1 MSVTLSH
8 YWNWAVDMVMWP
20 KFVNSS
26 ISLREII
33 ITSFLYGFDKK
44 KKQIFLSMVLV
55 QFIYLGL
62 VIVINLKF
70 YISLVKEL
78 KLKVKNFED

>member
-26 ISLREII
+26 ISLRKII
-33 ITSFLYGFDKK
+33 IASFLYGFDKK
-44 KKQIFLSMVLV
+44 TNFFEYGLGSIHIFRTGNS
-55 QFIYLGL
+55 Y
-62 VIVINLKF
+62 
-70 YISLVKEL
+70 
-78 KLKVKNFED
+78 KLEILHQPG

>member
-1 MSVTLSH
+1 MDLT
-8 YWNWAVDMVMWP
+8 
-20 KFVNSS
+20 
-26 ISLREII
+26 
-33 ITSFLYGFDKK
+33 KK

-70 YISLVKEL
+70 YISLVKGL